1 MTTQWKPKPQPI
13 YQVQDTFQQL
23 VDKLNLG
30 RTQLDSDLAY
40 LDSAFGPLSG
50 SSFELSGLTTTGKSL
65 VDAIN
70 EVDSDIGVLSSLL
83 TTDKSSLV
91 AAVNEIEAVFDA
103 SENTINATGTFNI
116 ISQGDIVLDAVGNDI
131 RLRADG
137 DTFGQLSSRLGNIRI
152 RSGINST
159 PALDFTNA
167 NAEFYGEVTL
177 PSSGDGSITST
188 EITANTVHGAIDE
201 VNARIPNVYDASGTL
216 LNP

>member
-70 EVDSDIGVLSSLL
+70 EVDSDIGVLSSLT
-83 TTDKSSLV
+83 TTDKTSLV

-103 SENTINATGTFNI
+103 SGNTINATGTFNI
-116 ISQGDIVLDAVGNDI
+116 ISQNDIVLDAAGNDI

-137 DTFGQLSSRLGNIRI
+137 DTFGQLTSRLGNIRI

-159 PALDFTNA
+159 TALDFTNA